1 MSTFNFS
8 IPLGSVN
15 LDKLEADADYRREAQ
30 RLLPDALTRIGE
42 KTAEVAWTELQ
53 KSFRGITGFK
63 GNSSSSDKSRII
75 REGGQNHRRNASA
88 QDRRAIKDHIIQQLR
103 EMKRK
108 AGMKRC
114 W

>member
-1 MSTFNFS
+1 MIVSTFNFS
-8 IPLGSVN
+8 IPLGSVD
-15 LDKLEADADYRREAQ
+15 LDKLLTDADYRREAQ

-53 KSFRGITGFK
+53 KSFRGIPGFK
-63 GNSSSSDKSRII
+63 GNSSSSDKSRFI

-88 QDRRAIKDHIIQQLR
+88 QDRRAIEDHIIQQLR

-108 AGMKRC
+108 AG
-114 W
+114 